1 MLTFLVAAY
10 STTYWL
16 RDATTRKVGVYI
28 QKETYKLTHNE

>member
-16 RDATTRKVGVYI
+16 QDATTRKVGIYI
-28 QKETYKLTHNE
+28 PQKLTD